1 MVKGVIDTNVLV
13 SALRSRNG
21 ASNEVVRRAFH
32 GDFEASLSLPLYLEY
47 LDVLSRPGMVSLRPD
62 EATRFCQDIAAVSTH
77 CPIHFLWRPFLP
89 DPKDDL
95 LLELAVA
102 SGSAYVVTHN
112 IGHLR
117 LAAAFNV
124 KGIRPA
130 EFLSLL

>member
-1 MVKGVIDTNVLV
+1 MKGVIDTNVLV
-13 SALRSRNG
+13 SALRSKNG
-21 ASNEVVRRAFH
+21 ASNEVVRRMLLR
-32 GDFEASLSLPLYLEY
+32 DFEAPLSLPLYLEY
-47 LDVLSRPGMVSLRPD
+47 LDVLSRPGKVPLQAD
-62 EATRFCQDIAAVSTH
+62 EIARFCQDIASVATH

-102 SGSAYVVTHN
+102 SGSTYIVTHN

-117 LAAAFNV
+117 PAVAFNV

-130 EFLSLL
+130 EFFSLL

>member
-1 MVKGVIDTNVLV
+1 MVAD
-13 SALRSRNG
+13 AW
-21 ASNEVVRRAFH
+21 
-32 GDFEASLSLPLYLEY
+32 
-47 LDVLSRPGMVSLRPD
+47 
-62 EATRFCQDIAAVSTH
+62 DIASVATH

-102 SGSAYVVTHN
+102 SGSTYVVTHN

-117 LAAAFNV
+117 TAAAFNV
-124 KGIRPA
+124 RGIRPA